1 MRIAIILIPTY
12 PHAYYHTHFSLHDH
26 CDGSPYLLLRSFS
39 AVSASDS
46 CDQIYG
52 FTPCTTTI
60 VGNLF
65 LIPVY
70 GYLRNL
76 SFPRQWAPAW
86 TLGPW
91 PGRWRLA
98 SHTRYSSRCHTYPC
112 IWIFWEYRNC
122 TESGLYRNG
131 VVCWINCN
139 ASYNNM
145 GNLCYCWQVWPS
157 IFSCQR
163 LIRYQRI

>member
-70 GYLRNL
+70 GYLMFL
-76 SFPRQWAPAW
+76 AATYLFPGSELLLELLGLGLVGGVLLPILG
-86 TLGPW
+86 TLPDAILILVSGFFGSTETAQSQVSIGMELFAGSIVMLLTIIW
-91 PGRWRLA
+91 GTCVIVGKCDLQ
-98 SHTRYSSRCHTYPC
+98 YSVAKDS
-112 IWIFWEYRNC
+112 
-122 TESGLYRNG
+122 
-131 VVCWINCN
+131 
-139 ASYNNM
+139 
-145 GNLCYCWQVWPS
+145 
-157 IFSCQR
+157 
-163 LIRYQRI
+163 